1 MADINTVVNGNAA
14 TCRQAADWLA
24 KADGGIEA
32 GFSAASTTQSR
43 SESCWQGSAA
53 DGFRAHVG
61 QVGSD
66 AMQLSLAA
74 GGARQ
79 ALSAFAADLDTV
91 NARMA
96 QARSVASAAGLT
108 VTQTTIRAP
117 GPAPTRRTGPV
128 TGQEAT
134 EFYQAQ
140 AAYNTKLSAFNEA
153 QTTVSGA
160 RQVESQA
167 HRNLTGPMQN
177 ATTMTQNLVTIS
189 STATGIGLS
198 ILGNT
203 QDAASD
209 LYDDA
214 DDITAHAQRME
225 QLALD
230 SDLTDAGRAA
240 AARSG
245 MLASAGAAETSEE
258 AASIEKAVNKVPAPI
273 RDFIAKNPGDL
284 VEDSSGLLKLGQAA
298 AKNLPYVGTGATIL
312 FGGLE
317 VLDGSETPTQAIAE
331 TGLSLAGGAVGA
343 MAGSELGAAAGSV
356 IPIVGTAA
364 GGIIGGIVGGIIGSI
379 SGGKAGDQ
387 FTGAH

>member
-1 MADINTVVNGNAA
+1 MADIDTVVNGNAA
-14 TCRQAADWLA
+14 ACRQAADWLG
-24 KADGGIEA
+24 KAEGGIEA
-32 GFSAASTTQSR
+32 AFSAASTTQSR

-53 DGFRAHVG
+53 DGFRAHIG

-66 AMQLSLAA
+66 AMQLGSAA
-74 GGARQ
+74 SGARQ
-79 ALSAFAADLDTV
+79 ALNAFAADLDTV
-91 NARMA
+91 TARMT
-96 QARSVASAAGLT
+96 QARSVASAASLM
-108 VTQTTIRAP
+108 VTPTTIQAP
-117 GPAPTRRTGPV
+117 GPAPIHRTGPV
-128 TGQEAT
+128 TSQEAT

-153 QTTVSGA
+153 KATVTGA
-160 RQVESQA
+160 RQLESQA
-167 HRNLTGPMQN
+167 HSNLTGPMQDS
-177 ATTMTQNLVTIS
+177 TTMTQNLVTIS

-198 ILGNT
+198 VLGNT
-203 QDAASD
+203 QDAAND

-240 AARSG
+240 AARAG
-245 MLASAGAAETSEE
+245 TLANAGASETSAE
-258 AASIEKAVNKVPAPI
+258 AASIEKAVNRVPGPI
-273 RDFIAKNPGDL
+273 RDFIAKNPGAL
-284 VEDSSGLLKLGQAA
+284 VEDSSGLLKLGQGV
-298 AKNLPYVGTGATIL
+298 AKNLPYVGTTASL
-312 FGGLE
+312 VFGGLE

-343 MAGSELGAAAGSV
+343 MTGSELGAAAGSV
-356 IPIVGTAA
+356 VPFVGTAA

-387 FTGAH
+387 LTGAH